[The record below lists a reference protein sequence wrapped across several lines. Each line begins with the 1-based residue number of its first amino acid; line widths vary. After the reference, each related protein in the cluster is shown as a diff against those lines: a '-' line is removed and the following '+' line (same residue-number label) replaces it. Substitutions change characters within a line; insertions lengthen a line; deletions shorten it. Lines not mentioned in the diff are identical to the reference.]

1 MKNKLFINGK
11 DAYEFYKLSVSA
23 GSYKDLACLPKL
35 KDIAYND
42 WHEKNGIDPD
52 LSSPV
57 VDAEDIAMEF
67 FIVGDISLYNSLID
81 VLSDGAYHTFTFNEI
96 GITKT
101 LRLVKCGNVKSIQ
114 ELHKFSLTF
123 CDDNPMIGYEY
134 EPANSDVIPMYD
146 YAIDG
151 KDISEYG
158 IRILRGTI
166 DSITKAPDVKEN
178 LTINLQSVNG
188 QSYDGEK
195 VVYKSK
201 SVDLYC
207 LMRARSL
214 EEFWSNRNA
223 LLYDLIQPGS
233 RTLRVAAI
241 GKEIPFYYKSCSVQ
255 SFYPDDGKAWFEF
268 TLSIEFFEGVI

>member
-1 MKNKLFINGK
+1 MKPQLLIDGK
-11 DAYEFYKLSVSA
+11 DARALYGLSVSA

-42 WHEKNGIDPD
+42 RHEKNGIDPD

-81 VLSDGAYHTFTFNEI
+81 VLSNGAYHTFTFNEI

-101 LRLVKCGNVKSIQ
+101 LRLVKCGNVRSIQ

-123 CDDNPMIGYEY
+123 CDDNPMVGYEY
-134 EPANSDVIPMYD
+134 ESASSDIIPMYD
-146 YAIDG
+146 YAIDS
-151 KDISEYG
+151 KDLSEYG
-158 IRILRGTI
+158 IRILQGTL
-166 DSITKAPDVKEN
+166 DSIKKAPDVKEN
-178 LTINLQSVNG
+178 LKVNIQSVNG
-188 QSYDGEK
+188 QHYDGEK

-214 EEFWSNRNA
+214 DEFWRNRNA
-223 LLYDLIQPGS
+223 LLHDLIQPGS
-233 RTLRVAAI
+233 RTLSVAAI
-241 GKEIPFYYKSCSVQ
+241 NKEIPFYYKSCSVQ